1 MWKRPKKAL
10 LGWASESTVE
20 MNYLSRLNLLK
31 WESHFS
37 QSLEHTAG
45 FEAHTVPRT
54 QSQFV
59 VE

>member
-1 MWKRPKKAL
+1 ML
-10 LGWASESTVE
+10 LGSASESTVE

-37 QSLEHTAG
+37 QSLERTAG